1 MTAYKLVA
9 IDTSKAV
16 FTLHCVGQ
24 ADQPVLRLNLRRP
37 RLVAFF
43 KKLPP
48 TEIIMEA
55 CGGAHHGARTLAPLG
70 HTVRLIPP
78 QYVKPFVKRAK
89 NDRNDAE
96 AIAEAAGRPN
106 IHPVPVKSAAQ
117 QAAAMVLKVRD
128 TLVCQRTLLVNTL
141 RGHATEFGVIA
152 ARGISAVGGLLMAIE
167 AETTIPPQARE
178 MLALLGEEVAH
189 LDTRIKEIE
198 VKLLAAHRANP
209 LSVLLA
215 TIPGIGPITA
225 LTLAIEIDAAAFES
239 GRHLASWIGLTPKEH
254 STGGKQ
260 RMGGISRA
268 GNERLR
274 QLLVLGATSVIAAAD
289 RPGST
294 IASAWLLNLLK
305 RKPRKV
311 AAVALANKMAR
322 IVWAMM
328 KSGEVYRSRPAA
340 ATAAAAA

>member
-1 MTAYKLVA
+1 
-9 IDTSKAV
+9 
-16 FTLHCVGQ
+16 
-24 ADQPVLRLNLRRP
+24 
-37 RLVAFF
+37 
-43 KKLPP
+43 
-48 TEIIMEA
+48 
-55 CGGAHHGARTLAPLG
+55 
-70 HTVRLIPP
+70 
-78 QYVKPFVKRAK
+78 
-89 NDRNDAE
+89 
-96 AIAEAAGRPN
+96 
-106 IHPVPVKSAAQ
+106 
-117 QAAAMVLKVRD
+117 MVLKVRD

-260 RMGGISRA
+260 RMGGISRV

>member
-1 MTAYKLVA
+1 LT
-9 IDTSKAV
+9 
-16 FTLHCVGQ
+16 
-24 ADQPVLRLNLRRP
+24 RR
-37 RLVAFF
+37 
-43 KKLPP
+43 
-48 TEIIMEA
+48 
-55 CGGAHHGARTLAPLG
+55 
-70 HTVRLIPP
+70 
-78 QYVKPFVKRAK
+78 

-128 TLVCQRTLLVNTL
+128 TLVCQRTLLINTL

-152 ARGISAVGGLLMAIE
+152 AKGTGAVGGLLKAAE
-167 AETTIPPQARE
+167 AETTVPQQARE

-189 LDTRIKEIE
+189 LDSLIKEIE

-215 TIPGIGPITA
+215 TSAADAFRHIGSLRDPIPGIGPITA
-225 LTLAIEIDAAAFES
+225 LTLALEIDAAAFES
-239 GRHLASWIGLTPKEH
+239 GRHLASWIGLTPPGSSARGQAPEH

-294 IASAWLLNLLK
+294 IVSAWLLSLLK

-322 IVWAMM
+322 IVWAELAKVPTDRLRSVGMPAEGMM

-340 ATAAAAA
+340 AAA